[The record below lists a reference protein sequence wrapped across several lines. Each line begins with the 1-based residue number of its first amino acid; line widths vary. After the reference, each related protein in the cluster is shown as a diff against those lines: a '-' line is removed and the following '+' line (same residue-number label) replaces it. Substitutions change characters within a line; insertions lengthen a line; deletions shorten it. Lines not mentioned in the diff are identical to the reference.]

1 MSWSLA
7 TILATTDFSEAAEQA
22 VERAAALARQ
32 HGARLHLLHST
43 DEGDWLARLIDHGRS
58 SASRELWQKAADS
71 ALARLRQRL
80 QADGLQAVET
90 QVVTEPLYRC
100 LGRIAQE
107 LDAGLLV
114 MGAHG
119 EGRVRRAVLG
129 ATADRV
135 LRAGMVPVLLVRGK
149 GDGGYLRVALATDFS
164 AASRHA
170 AQLGLALAPDASHYL
185 LHANQ
190 LMLDRSLAFAH
201 RSAEALEA
209 YRSQAMAEAAKAMAD
224 FAASLGPAAAAAVRA
239 PREGPAAQVLASF
252 VLEAGIDLVAL
263 GTRPRARW
271 EANLLG
277 STALFALTGLDCDVL
292 LVPEPGAQRTD

>member
-1 MSWSLA
+1 MNWSLA
-7 TILATTDFSEAAEQA
+7 TVLATTDFSAVAERA

-32 HGARLHLLHST
+32 HGSRLQVLHST
-43 DEGDWLARLIDHGRS
+43 GEGDWLARWAEHGRS
-58 SASRELWQKAADS
+58 GASQELWQKAAGS
-71 ALARLRQRL
+71 ALARLRQSL

-90 QVVTEPLYRC
+90 RVISEPLHRC
-100 LGRIAQE
+100 LGRIVQE

-135 LRAGMVPVLLVRGK
+135 LRAGVVPVLLARGK
-149 GDGGYLRVALATDFS
+149 VGDGYRRVALATDFS
-164 AASRHA
+164 DASRHA
-170 AQLGLALAPDASHYL
+170 AQLGLRLTPDASHYL

-201 RSAEALEA
+201 RSAETLEA
-209 YRSQAMAEAAKAMAD
+209 YRSEATAEVAGKMAD
-224 FAASLGPAAAAAVRA
+224 FAASLGPAAAETVRA
-239 PREGPAAQVLASF
+239 PREGPAAQVLAAF
-252 VLEAGIDLVAL
+252 VLEAGIDLVVL

-277 STALFALTGLDCDVL
+277 STALFAVTGLACDVL
-292 LVPEPGAQRTD
+292 LVPESGARQH